1 MLCFC
6 LKNISRDPL
15 NLPAEELMERF
26 VQGDSSRSGGGNGLG
41 LAIASDLARLQG
53 GELRLAISGDLFTAE
68 LRLPGETSRAEM
80 DGRKEK
86 CRIE

>member
-1 MLCFC
+1 M
-6 LKNISRDPL
+6 
-15 NLPAEELMERF
+15 
-26 VQGDSSRSGGGNGLG
+26 
-41 LAIASDLARLQG
+41 AIASDLARLQG

-80 DGRKEK
+80 DGRKEQ